1 MTTNNFSPDDLD
13 WLAFQYVA
21 GELQGADLEAFEDL
35 LASDDRACSAVA
47 QAVQITE
54 AVVCCEHDCGQ
65 SVNRELRSAR
75 VASPVRQ
82 LGLQPAKRQLW
93 RGLLAVACSAASVA
107 VMISWLN
114 LQAPPEQLLTGS
126 ETAVAA
132 LWVHNADDEA
142 THDLVTATNTELHDS
157 EEEDAVPA
165 WLLAAVTEEQ
175 QTETD
180 DEEVMQE

>member
-1 MTTNNFSPDDLD
+1 MTTKNFSPDDLD

-21 GELQGADLEAFEDL
+21 GELLGADLEAFEDL
-35 LASDDRACSAVA
+35 LATDDRACSAVA
-47 QAVQITE
+47 QAVQVTE
-54 AVVCCEHDCGQ
+54 AVVCCEHDYGQ
-65 SVNRELRSAR
+65 SVNRELRLAR
-75 VASPVRQ
+75 VASPVP
-82 LGLQPAKRQLW
+82 QPAKRQLW

-114 LQAPPEQLLTGS
+114 LQAPPEQLVTGS